1 MSNWKLWVG
10 FALWEVLGFMI
21 AKLLV
26 DNFSLPGGGFNT
38 GPFIGV
44 LVGMPLL
51 WCSAALG
58 VSAAI
63 DYAKR

>member
-1 MSNWKLWVG
+1 MFTWKFWIG
-10 FALWEVLGFMI
+10 FGLWEALGFLI
-21 AKLLV
+21 AKLIV
-26 DNFSLPGGGFNT
+26 DNFSLPGGGLNT

-51 WCSAALG
+51 WWSAAFG
-58 VSAAI
+58 ASAAI

>member
-1 MSNWKLWVG
+1 MFTWKLWVG
-10 FALWEVLGFMI
+10 FALWEVLGFTTAGMI
-21 AKLLV
+21 V
-26 DNFSLPGGGFNT
+26 SNFSLPGGGFNT

-51 WCSAALG
+51 WWSAAFAA
-58 VSAAI
+58 SAAI